1 MNIRVILRKYVF
13 VMHVNTDY
21 SRNMFHVVTLV
32 HVWAKPMPYPPTIK
46 QVSMIGMVIGFQEQR
61 WGKHVN
67 TANIGGPSIQ
77 QPKEHKLLHARVC
90 ATPIF
95 PGDTK
100 VLFFSS
106 LGCTPQHASATFVYY
121 RLNIKLRH
129 LIILLRFDSI
139 GKSVNMNK
147 PSNWFLSVSLRSFLF
162 HRVGFRSPGL
172 VAFWLWVSQN
182 DQLKDCKTTWS

>member
-1 MNIRVILRKYVF
+1 
-13 VMHVNTDY
+13 MHVNTDY

-77 QPKEHKLLHARVC
+77 QPKEHKFLHARVC
-90 ATPIF
+90 ARPIF
-95 PGDTK
+95 TGDTK

-106 LGCTPQHASATFVYY
+106 RGCTPQHASATFVYY

-129 LIILLRFDSI
+129 LILLCFDSI
-139 GKSVNMNK
+139 MRKKTEHS
-147 PSNWFLSVSLRSFLF
+147 RSFPSRNGPQVKSL
-162 HRVGFRSPGL
+162 
-172 VAFWLWVSQN
+172 
-182 DQLKDCKTTWS
+182 CM